1 MTALW
6 TAQSA
11 VAATGGRLSGPAEWR
26 ATGVSIDT
34 RTLKSGDLFV
44 ALKDARDGHDFVR
57 AAFAQ
62 GAAAA
67 LVAREIAAS
76 GPQLVVS
83 DTLAALGAMGAAAR
97 ARAARAR
104 VVAITGSVGKTSTK
118 EGLALALGR
127 QGATH
132 AASASFNN
140 HIGVPITLARLP
152 ADAAYAVFEIGMNH
166 AREIA
171 PLTAMVRPHVAA
183 ITAVE
188 AVHAE
193 NFTDGIAGVARA
205 KSEIFETGAGG
216 ETAILP
222 FDNPYYEFLAG
233 VAKGQGWREVLGFGT
248 RPGAAARLLEWRG
261 GPDGSTVTA
270 EILGKR
276 MVWRVGAPG
285 AHWASN
291 ALAIVLAAHALGAD
305 AAQAADALAG
315 VAPPKGRGARHTVT
329 LSAGGEFTLLD
340 ESYNAS
346 PPSMRAAFAVLAM
359 TPATRRVA
367 VLGDMRELGPDAATL
382 HAGLA
387 EAIAASGVDVVF
399 ACGPLMRNLWDAL
412 PEGTRGAYA
421 ADSDALLPLVR
432 EAVRAGDA
440 VSVKGSLGS
449 RMGPIVA
456 ALLELDPARPQ
467 SRAAA
472 GR

>member
-1 MTALW
+1 MTVLW
-6 TAQSA
+6 TSASAQ
-11 VAATGGRLSGPAEWR
+11 AATGGRLAGAAWE

-34 RTLKSGDLFV
+34 RTLRAGDLFV

-67 LVAREIAAS
+67 LVSREIAAS
-76 GPQLVVS
+76 GPQLIVP
-83 DTLAALGAMGAAAR
+83 DTLAALGAMGKAAR
-97 ARAARAR
+97 ARAAAR
-104 VVAITGSVGKTSTK
+104 IVAVTGSVGKTSTK

-127 QGATH
+127 QGPAH

-140 HIGVPITLARLP
+140 HIGVPITLARMP
-152 ADAAYAVFEIGMNH
+152 GTAQYAVFEIGMNH

-171 PLTAMVRPHVAA
+171 PLTAMVRPHVAT

-193 NFTDGIAGVARA
+193 NFADGIDGVARA

-222 FDNPYYEFLAG
+222 FDNRYFEFLSG
-233 VAKGQGWREVLGFGT
+233 IAKGNGWREVLGFGGK
-248 RPGAAARLLEWRG
+248 PGAAARLIDWQG

-270 EILGKR
+270 DILGKR
-276 MVWRVGAPG
+276 LVYRVGAPG
-285 AHWASN
+285 AHWVSN
-291 ALAIVLAAHALGAD
+291 SLAILLSVRALGAD
-305 AAQAADALAG
+305 MALAAEALAG
-315 VAPPKGRGARHTVT
+315 VAPPKGRGARHEVG
-329 LSAGGEFTLLD
+329 LPGGGVFTLLD

-359 TPATRRVA
+359 VPAKRRVA
-367 VLGDMRELGPDAATL
+367 VLGDMRELGPDAEKL

-387 EAIAASGVDVVF
+387 EAIEAAGIDLVF
-399 ACGPLMRNLWDAL
+399 ACGPLMRRLYDAL
-412 PEGTRGAYA
+412 PEARRGGYA
-421 ADSDALLPLVR
+421 PDSDALLPAVR
-432 EAVRAGDA
+432 AALRAGDA
-440 VSVKGSLGS
+440 VTVKGSLGS
-449 RMGPIVA
+449 RMVPLA
-456 ALLELDPARPQ
+456 MALLDLDPARAGA
-467 SRAAA
+467 RAAA

>member
-6 TAQSA
+6 TSHSAQ
-11 VAATGGRLSGPAEWR
+11 AATGGERAGGDWA

-34 RTLKSGDLFV
+34 RTLKPGDLFV

-67 LVAREIAAS
+67 LVSREIAAS
-76 GPQLVVS
+76 GPQLIVP
-83 DTLAALGAMGAAAR
+83 DTLAALGAMGKAAR
-97 ARAARAR
+97 GRSNARI
-104 VVAITGSVGKTSTK
+104 VAVTGSVGKTSTK

-132 AASASFNN
+132 AATASFNN
-140 HIGVPITLARLP
+140 HIGVPLTLARMP
-152 ADAAYAVFEIGMNH
+152 ANDAYAVFEIGMNH

-171 PLTAMVRPHVAA
+171 PLTAMVRPHVAT

-193 NFTDGIAGVARA
+193 NFADGIEGVARA

-222 FDNPYYEFLAG
+222 FDNRHFEFLSG
-233 VAKGQGWREVLGFGT
+233 VAKGNGWREVLGFGT
-248 RPGAAARLLEWRG
+248 KPGSAARLIDWQG

-270 EILGKR
+270 EILGER
-276 MVWRVGAPG
+276 IVYRVGAPG

-291 ALAIVLAAHALGAD
+291 SLAILLSVRALGAD
-305 AAQAADALAG
+305 LARAANALAD
-315 VAPPKGRGARHTVT
+315 VAPPKGRGARHEIA
-329 LSAGGEFTLLD
+329 LPGGGSFTLLD

-359 TPATRRVA
+359 VPARRRIA
-367 VLGDMRELGPDAATL
+367 VLGDMRELGPDAEKL

-387 EAIAASGVDVVF
+387 DAIETAGIDLVF
-399 ACGPLMRNLWDAL
+399 ACGPLMRRLYDVL
-412 PEGTRGAYA
+412 PEKRRGAHA
-421 ADSDALLPLVR
+421 SDSDALLPVVR
-432 EAVRAGDA
+432 DALRAGDA
-440 VSVKGSLGS
+440 VTVKGSLGS
-449 RMGPIVA
+449 RMVPLAA
-456 ALLELDPARPQ
+456 ALLELDPARARP
-467 SRAAA
+467 RAAA

>member
-1 MTALW
+1 MSALW
-6 TAQSA
+6 TSASAQ
-11 VAATGGRLSGPAEWR
+11 AATGGTLAGATWA

-34 RTLKSGDLFV
+34 RTLKPGDLFV

-67 LVAREIAAS
+67 LVSREVAAS
-76 GPQLVVS
+76 GPQVIVS
-83 DTLAALGAMGAAAR
+83 DTLAALGEMGKAAR
-97 ARAARAR
+97 ARSNARI
-104 VVAITGSVGKTSTK
+104 VAITGSVGKTSTK

-132 AASASFNN
+132 SAAASFNN
-140 HIGVPITLARLP
+140 HIGVPLTLARLP
-152 ADAAYAVFEIGMNH
+152 ANDSFAVFEIGMNH

-171 PLTAMVRPHVAA
+171 PLTAMVRPQIAT

-193 NFTDGIAGVARA
+193 NFADGIDGVARA

-222 FDNPYYEFLAG
+222 FDNRHFEFLSG
-233 VAKGQGWREVLGFGT
+233 IAKGNGWREVLGFGT
-248 RPGAAARLLEWRG
+248 KPGAAARLVDWQG

-276 MVWRVGAPG
+276 IVYRVGAPG

-291 ALAIVLAAHALGAD
+291 SLAILMSVQALGAD
-305 AAQAADALAG
+305 VAQAANALAD
-315 VAPPKGRGARHTVT
+315 VAPPKGRGARHEIA
-329 LSAGGEFTLLD
+329 LPGGGSFTLLD

-359 TPATRRVA
+359 VPAKRRIA
-367 VLGDMRELGPDAATL
+367 VLGDMRELGPDAEAL

-387 EAIAASGVDVVF
+387 EALETARIDLVF
-399 ACGPLMRNLWDAL
+399 ACGPLMRRLYDAL
-412 PEGTRGAYA
+412 PEHRRGAYA
-421 ADSDALLPLVR
+421 PDSAALLHVVLDAIRP
-432 EAVRAGDA
+432 GDA
-440 VSVKGSLGS
+440 VTVKGSLGS
-449 RMGPIVA
+449 RMGPIVT
-456 ALLELDPARPQ
+456 ALLDLDPVRGRP
-467 SRAAA
+467 RAAA

>member
-1 MTALW
+1 MNALW
-6 TAQSA
+6 TSAAAQ
-11 VAATGGRLSGPAEWR
+11 AATGGKLAGPAWT
-26 ATGVSIDT
+26 AGGVSIDT
-34 RTLKSGDLFV
+34 RTLKPGDLFV

-76 GPQLVVS
+76 GPQLIVP
-83 DTLAALGAMGAAAR
+83 DTLAALGELGKAAR
-97 ARAARAR
+97 VRSGARI
-104 VVAITGSVGKTSTK
+104 VAITGSVGKTSTK

-132 AASASFNN
+132 SAAASFNN
-140 HIGVPITLARLP
+140 HIGVPLTLARMP
-152 ADAAYAVFEIGMNH
+152 ANDVYAVFEVGMNH

-171 PLTAMVRPHVAA
+171 PLTAMVRPQVAT

-193 NFTDGIAGVARA
+193 NFADGIAGVARA
-205 KSEIFETGAGG
+205 KSEIFETGVGG

-222 FDNPYYEFLAG
+222 FDNPHFEFLSG
-233 VAKGQGWREVLGFGT
+233 VAKGHGWREVLGFGT
-248 RPGAAARLLEWRG
+248 KHGSAARLVDWQG

-276 MVWRVGAPG
+276 VVYRVGAPG

-291 ALAIVLAAHALGAD
+291 SLAILMSVRALGAD
-305 AAQAADALAG
+305 MAQAANALAD
-315 VAPPKGRGARHTVT
+315 VAPPKGRGARHDVT
-329 LSAGGEFTLLD
+329 LPAGGSFVLLD

-359 TPATRRVA
+359 APAKRRIA
-367 VLGDMRELGPDAATL
+367 VLGDMRELGPDSEAL

-387 EAIAASGVDVVF
+387 EAIDAVGIDLVF
-399 ACGPLMRNLWDAL
+399 ACGPLMRRLYDAL
-412 PEGTRGAYA
+412 PAKRRGAHA
-421 ADSDALLPLVR
+421 PDSDALLPLVLD
-432 EAVRAGDA
+432 AVRQGDA
-440 VSVKGSLGS
+440 ITVKGSLGS

-456 ALLELDPARPQ
+456 ALLELDPARGNP
-467 SRAAA
+467 RAVA

>member
-6 TAQSA
+6 TSASAQ
-11 VAATGGRLSGPAEWR
+11 AATGGALAGPAWQ

-34 RTLKSGDLFV
+34 RTLRTGDLFV

-67 LVAREIAAS
+67 LVAREIKAS
-76 GPQLVVS
+76 GPQLIVA
-83 DTLAALGAMGAAAR
+83 DTLQALGALGKAAR
-97 ARAARAR
+97 ASSNARIA
-104 VVAITGSVGKTSTK
+104 AITGSVGKTSTK

-132 AASASFNN
+132 AATASFNN
-140 HIGVPITLARLP
+140 HIGVPITLARMP
-152 ADAAYAVFEIGMNH
+152 QTAEYAVFEIGMNH

-193 NFTDGIAGVARA
+193 NFADGIDGVARA

-222 FDNPYYEFLAG
+222 FDNRYFEFLAG
-233 VAKGQGWREVLGFGT
+233 IAKGNGWREVLGFGT
-248 RPGAAARLLEWRG
+248 KQGAAARLVDWQG
-261 GPDGSTVTA
+261 GPDGSTVSA

-276 MVWRVGAPG
+276 MSWRVGAPG

-291 ALAIVLAAHALGAD
+291 SLAIVLTAHALGAD
-305 AAQAADALAG
+305 AGQAAEALAD
-315 VAPPKGRGARHTVT
+315 VAPPKGRGARHEVA
-329 LSAGGEFTLLD
+329 LPGGGSFVLLD

-359 TPATRRVA
+359 VPAKRRIA
-367 VLGDMRELGPDAATL
+367 VLGDMRELGPDAEKL

-387 EAIAASGVDVVF
+387 EALDACGVDLVF
-399 ACGPLMRNLWDAL
+399 ACGPLMRRLYEAL
-412 PEGTRGAYA
+412 PEKRRAAHAPDSGA
-421 ADSDALLPLVR
+421 LQPLVLD
-432 EAVRAGDA
+432 AVRAGDA
-440 VSVKGSLGS
+440 VTVKGSLGS
-449 RMGPIVA
+449 RMGPIVS
-456 ALLELDPARPQ
+456 ALLDLDPARGRA
-467 SRAAA
+467 RAAA

>member
-1 MTALW
+1 MSALW
-6 TAQSA
+6 SSSAAQ
-11 VAATGGRLSGPAEWR
+11 AATGGKLAGPAWD
-26 ATGVSIDT
+26 ATGISIDT
-34 RTLKSGDLFV
+34 RTLKPGDLFV

-67 LVAREIAAS
+67 LVSREIAAS
-76 GPQLVVS
+76 GPQLIVP
-83 DTLAALGAMGAAAR
+83 DTLAAMGAMGRAAR
-97 ARAARAR
+97 ARANARI
-104 VVAITGSVGKTSTK
+104 VAITGSVGKTSTK

-132 AASASFNN
+132 AAASSFNN
-140 HIGVPITLARLP
+140 HIGVPLTLARLP
-152 ADAAYAVFEIGMNH
+152 ANDAFAVFEIGMNH

-171 PLTAMVRPHVAA
+171 PLTAMVRPHVAT

-193 NFTDGIAGVARA
+193 NFPDGIAGVARA
-205 KSEIFETGAGG
+205 KSEIFETDAGG

-222 FDNPYYEFLAG
+222 FDNPHFEFLAG
-233 VAKGQGWREVLGFGT
+233 IAKGQGWRETLGFGT
-248 RPGAAARLLEWRG
+248 RHGSAARLIDWQG

-276 MVWRVGAPG
+276 IVYRVGAPG

-291 ALAIVLAAHALGAD
+291 SLAIVLSAHALGAD
-305 AAQAADALAG
+305 FAQAAAALAD
-315 VAPPKGRGARHTVT
+315 ADPPKGRGARHEVA
-329 LSAGGEFTLLD
+329 LPAGGAFTLLD

-359 TPATRRVA
+359 VPATRRIA
-367 VLGDMRELGPDAATL
+367 VLGDMRELGPDAEAL

-387 EAIAASGVDVVF
+387 DALEANGVDLVF
-399 ACGPLMRNLWDAL
+399 ACGPLMRRLHDAL
-412 PEGTRGAYA
+412 PERRRGAHA
-421 ADSDALLPLVR
+421 ADSAALLPAVLQ
-432 EAVRAGDA
+432 AVRPGDA
-440 VSVKGSLGS
+440 ITVKGSLGS
-449 RMGPIVA
+449 RMAPIVS
-456 ALLELDPARPQ
+456 ALLELDPARARP
-467 SRAAA
+467 RAAA